1 MRAKLFLLLLLTPFF
16 SFSQIINGSFENADL
31 SNWEW
36 TCNAESFNSAPP
48 SGGSWCIK
56 VTGGNFQGCFPGYA
70 FQKLPNIN
78 ISQPFTL
85 GAWAYSQTASL
96 VGIYFGKIN
105 NGTITLQS
113 GDTTSSTSWTS
124 LFVQSVFN
132 LSVGD
137 TAVVVLGGGSTTGPG
152 IVFGYFDL
160 ISLETI
166 NGISGIDQNLIATVS
181 PNPFSTLTTIHV
193 NQILKNATLLIE
205 NSTGQLIKKIN
216 NLSGKTITISRE
228 SIPNGLYF
236 FRIIDNNNLISTKK
250 VVIE

>member
-1 MRAKLFLLLLLTPFF
+1 MRAKLLLLLSMMPFF

-36 TCNAESFNSAPP
+36 TCNAEPFNNAPP
-48 SGGSWCIK
+48 SGGNWCIK

-78 ISQPFTL
+78 SSQPYTL
-85 GAWAYSQTASL
+85 AAWAYSQTASP

-105 NGTITLQS
+105 SGIITLQS
-113 GDTTSSTSWTS
+113 GDTTSLTSWTQ
-124 LFVQSVFN
+124 LFIQSVFN

-137 TAVVVLGGGSTTGPG
+137 TAVVVLDGGSTTGPG

-166 NGISGIDQNLIATVS
+166 NGISGLEQNLTSTIS
-181 PNPFSTLTTIHV
+181 PNPFSNATTIHV
-193 NQILKNATLLIE
+193 NKTLKNATLFIE

-216 NLSGKTITISRE
+216 NLSSKTITVSRE
-228 SIPNGLYF
+228 SIPNGIYF
-236 FRIIDNNNLISTKK
+236 FRIIENNKLIITEK

>member
-1 MRAKLFLLLLLTPFF
+1 MRAKLFLLLFLIPFF

-36 TCNAESFNSAPP
+36 TCNAESYNSAPP

-56 VTGGNFQGCFPGYA
+56 VVGGNFQGCFPGYA

-78 ISQPFTL
+78 ISQPYTL
-85 GAWAYSQTASL
+85 AAWAYSQTSNP

-105 NGTITLQS
+105 SGIITLQA
-113 GDTTSSTSWTS
+113 GDTTSSTFWTP
-124 LFVQSVFN
+124 LFIQSVFS

-137 TAVVVLGGGSTTGPG
+137 TAVVVLVGGSTTGPG

-166 NGISGIDQNLIATVS
+166 NDISGIVQNFTATIS
-181 PNPFSTLTTIHV
+181 PNPFSYITTIHV

-228 SIPNGLYF
+228 SIPSGLYF
-236 FRIIDNNNLISTKK
+236 FRIIDNNNLIITKK